1 MKVIVELVS
10 QSPSTPVTDVAYL
23 VSFRELDVKD
33 SNNSGMETLFNYLNN
48 LNIVRLKQISP
59 ELFGG
64 ER

>member
-23 VSFRELDVKD
+23 VSFRELNVKD
-33 SNNSGMETLFNYLNN
+33 CNNSEMETLFNYLNN

-59 ELFGG
+59 ELFGR